1 MTNTLGIIGGSGLY
15 KIDKLYQSK
24 THDLNTPWGMPSD
37 CIIECSYE
45 KEKFYFIPRHGSNHN
60 LPPSQIN
67 YRANIDALKQ
77 LGVTD
82 VLSISSV
89 GSLNEKLTPGEF
101 IIIDQYIDMTKYR
114 KSTFFDD
121 DIVVHVS
128 MANPTDKTLMQIAK
142 HSLNELSISFTNGGS
157 YVCIE
162 GPQFSSY
169 FESKTFQNWGCD
181 VIGMTNMPEAK
192 LAREAEIRY
201 CSISMVT
208 DYDCWHPDHDKVDL
222 SMIIK
227 TLNDN
232 VDNSKNFIKNFSS
245 KYYEGISFENDK
257 TSNILDTSIITK
269 KEFWDKDLEN
279 KLTNILKRFK
289 KNSNAS

>member
-15 KIDKLYQSK
+15 KIDKLHQSK

-37 CIIECSYE
+37 SIVECSYE
-45 KEKFYFIPRHGSNHN
+45 NKTFFFIPRHGSNHN

-89 GSLNEKLTPGEF
+89 GSLNETLTPGEF

-181 VIGMTNMPEAK
+181 VIGMTSMPEAK
-192 LAREAEIRY
+192 LCKEASLRY
-201 CSISMVT
+201 VNIGMIT
-208 DYDCWHPDHDKVDL
+208 DYDCWHPNYDNVEV
-222 SMIIK
+222 SNVIK

-232 VDNSKNFIKNFSS
+232 A
-245 KYYEGISFENDK
+245 
-257 TSNILDTSIITK
+257 TK
-269 KEFWDKDLEN
+269 A
-279 KLTNILKRFK
+279 KRFMLQFISEYSK
-289 KNSNAS
+289 IAFKETPNSFNSLVTPKDKIKEKTIHKLKNIMPDLLK

>member
-169 FESKTFQNWGCD
+169 FVN
-181 VIGMTNMPEAK
+181 IGM
-192 LAREAEIRY
+192 I
-201 CSISMVT
+201 T
-208 DYDCWHPDHDKVDL
+208 DYDCWHPNYDNVEV
-222 SMIIK
+222 SNVIK

-232 VDNSKNFIKNFSS
+232 ATKAQRFMLQFISEYSEITFKETLNSFTSLVTPKDKIK
-245 KYYEGISFENDK
+245 EK
-257 TSNILDTSIITK
+257 TIHKLKNILP
-269 KEFWDKDLEN
+269 DL
-279 KLTNILKRFK
+279 LK
-289 KNSNAS
+289 

>member
-1 MTNTLGIIGGSGLY
+1 MTNILGIIGGSGLY
-15 KIDKLYQSK
+15 KIDKLHQSK
-24 THDLNTPWGMPSD
+24 THDLNTPWGRPSD
-37 CIIECSYE
+37 SIVECSYE
-45 KEKFYFIPRHGSNHN
+45 KKNFFFIPRHGSNHN

-89 GSLNEKLTPGEF
+89 GSLNETLTPGEF

-181 VIGMTNMPEAK
+181 VIGMTSMPEAK
-192 LAREAEIRY
+192 LCKEASLRY
-201 CSISMVT
+201 VNIGMIT
-208 DYDCWHPDHDKVDL
+208 DYDCWHPNYDNVEV
-222 SMIIK
+222 SNVIK

-232 VDNSKNFIKNFSS
+232 A
-245 KYYEGISFENDK
+245 
-257 TSNILDTSIITK
+257 TK
-269 KEFWDKDLEN
+269 A
-279 KLTNILKRFK
+279 KRFMLQFILEYSEITFK
-289 KNSNAS
+289 ETLNSFNSLVTPKDKIKEKTIHKLKNIMPDLLK